1 MKKTKRQKNVNRRH
15 FFKLLATGGLAASFA
30 PLTLKNTY
38 SQEGKQEGKP
48 ATNIKDALA
57 YPRNENSLPGKFPGK
72 VVHIHD
78 EKSAIDDVINEEVVY
93 EMIKTGMI
101 TLTGKKSLK
110 KAWRMFVGPDDI
122 IGLKVNPVAGKLLS
136 TSLEV
141 TSVIIKQLEESGI
154 PRKNLVI
161 WDRREF
167 QLEEVGYTSENF
179 PGINI
184 TGTEQKDKEGSFYDA
199 DGELYGK
206 KMIDMDWYYFADV
219 EGEYDSHTLPYMVN
233 EGKYSYF
240 SKICTKDVDKIINIP
255 ILKNAGGSVTL
266 ALKNIAYGAVSNT
279 SRLHKD
285 LWSETCA
292 EVPAFP
298 PLRDKVVL
306 NIIDGI
312 KGCFNG
318 GPGANPQFFTWYK
331 DILIATDPVAV
342 DRIGYE
348 IVIKKRIEKKI
359 QKKENPKGRQFLEM
373 AKDLKLGECDL
384 EKIDLKKIELT

>member
-1 MKKTKRQKNVNRRH
+1 MN
-15 FFKLLATGGLAASFA
+15 
-30 PLTLKNTY
+30 
-38 SQEGKQEGKP
+38 
-48 ATNIKDALA
+48 
-57 YPRNENSLPGKFPGK
+57 
-72 VVHIHD
+72 
-78 EKSAIDDVINEEVVY
+78 
-93 EMIKTGMI
+93 
-101 TLTGKKSLK
+101 
-110 KAWRMFVGPDDI
+110 
-122 IGLKVNPVAGKLLS
+122 
-136 TSLEV
+136 
-141 TSVIIKQLEESGI
+141 
-154 PRKNLVI
+154 
-161 WDRREF
+161 
-167 QLEEVGYTSENF
+167 
-179 PGINI
+179 
-184 TGTEQKDKEGSFYDA
+184 
-199 DGELYGK
+199 
-206 KMIDMDWYYFADV
+206 WYYFADV

-233 EGKYSYF
+233 EGKHSYF
-240 SKICTKDVDKIINIP
+240 SKICTQDVDKIINIP

-266 ALKNIAYGAVSNT
+266 ALKNVAFGAVSNT

-285 LWSETCA
+285 LWAETCA

-359 QKKENPKGRQFLEM
+359 QKKGNPKDRQFLEM

-384 EKIDLKKIELT
+384 EKIDLLKIKLT